1 MKATIYQV
9 YKVTN
14 LLTNKIYIGVHKH
27 SKSKDE
33 YLGSGKLIN
42 LSIQKYGREN
52 FKKDILFEFNTA
64 TEASAKEAELVNK
77 EFVESPMTYN
87 IQLGG
92 TGGWEHYGDSNKGKV
107 IVQDVSGSRFLIDK
121 TDPRYVSGELVAWNK
136 NREKSPESNAKR
148 KQAMLGLKHPKIECP
163 FCHAQVESVPYN
175 FQKHIAGKA
184 CLNNR

>member
-1 MKATIYQV
+1 MKPTIYQV

-14 LLTNKIYIGVHKH
+14 LLNNKVYIGVHKQT
-27 SKSKDE
+27 KKKDE

-52 FKKDILFEFNTA
+52 FKKEILFEFTTA
-64 TEASAKEAELVNK
+64 VEAYNKEAELVNR

-107 IVQDVSGSRFLIDK
+107 IVQDSNGNRFLIDK
-121 TDPRYVSGELVAWNK
+121 TDSRYISGELLAWNK
-136 NREKSPESNAKR
+136 NREKSPESNFKR
-148 KQAMLGLKHPKIECP
+148 KIAMVGRSHTKIECP
-163 FCHAQVESVPYN
+163 YCHAQVESIPYN

-184 CLNNR
+184 CLRNR